1 MNKPKTQQSF
11 NPFRV
16 VKKFFLSA
24 FVVLSFLAYA
34 LHKPANSQA
43 NTGLP
48 VTSNPGG
55 GQSSDQQN
63 APQANQAQPT
73 QSQPTQPQIV
83 QPTATAVPQQVFSP
97 TDTPAVP
104 TATAPA
110 QQAASNGQYKDGTY
124 NGPEVDAFYGL
135 VQVQVVVQNGKISNV
150 HFLEYPSDR
159 RTSQRINSFA
169 VPTLQQEA
177 MQAQSANVDWIS
189 GATLTSQ
196 AFQMSLQSAL
206 NQAKGGA

>member
-1 MNKPKTQQSF
+1 MNKPNPQQSF
-11 NPFRV
+11 NPFRA
-16 VKKFFLSA
+16 VKKLFLSI

-34 LHKPANSQA
+34 LHKPASSQA
-43 NTGLP
+43 NAGLP

-55 GQSSDQQN
+55 AQPSGQQN

-73 QSQPTQPQIV
+73 QPQAIQQQAV
-83 QPTATAVPQQVFSP
+83 QPTATAPAQQVFSP
-97 TDTPAVP
+97 TDTAPAP

-110 QQAASNGQYKDGTY
+110 APQQASSGQYKDGTY

-135 VQVQVVVQNGKISNV
+135 VQVQVVVKNGKIANV
-150 HFLEYPSDR
+150 QFLEYPNDR

-177 MQAQSANVDWIS
+177 MQAQSASVDWIS

-206 NQAKGGA
+206 NQAKG

>member
-1 MNKPKTQQSF
+1 MNKPNPQQSF

-16 VKKFFLSA
+16 VKKLFLSA

-34 LHKPANSQA
+34 LHKPASQA
-43 NTGLP
+43 NAGLP

-55 GQSSDQQN
+55 TGTQSTDQQN
-63 APQANQAQPT
+63 APQANQP
-73 QSQPTQPQIV
+73 QSQPQV
-83 QPTATAVPQQVFSP
+83 VAPTATAVPQQVFSP

-104 TATAPA
+104 TATAPV
-110 QQAASNGQYKDGTY
+110 QQVSNGQYKDGTY
-124 NGPEVDAFYGL
+124 NGPQVDAFYGL
-135 VQVQVVVQNGKISNV
+135 VQVQVVVKNGKIANV
-150 HFLEYPSDR
+150 QFLQYPSDR

-177 MQAQSANVDWIS
+177 MQVQSANVDWIS

-206 NQAKGGA
+206 NQAKG